1 MSRFTIPRDVY
12 YGDNAME
19 ELKNLKGY
27 KKAIIVTGGSS
38 MKRGGFLDKCENILK
53 DTGLEV
59 KIFDGVE
66 PDPSIETVYKGAEAM
81 REFQPDVIV
90 ALGGGSAL
98 DAAKAMW
105 VFYEYPEKKFD
116 DIKTPFTMPK
126 LRKKAIFAAIPS
138 TSGTASEVT
147 AFSVIT
153 DYSTNIKYPLADFEI
168 TPDIAILDY
177 SIPMTMPETVSA
189 DTGMD
194 ALTHSIEAYVAGL
207 RTDITDALAM
217 KAIDM
222 IVHNIEK
229 AVKGDKEGR
238 AKLHV
243 AQCLAGMAFS
253 NALLGIVH
261 SLAHKTGAEF
271 HITHGRCNAILLP
284 YVIQYNSKVCA
295 DRFADIARML
305 KLSGN
310 TDAELTAALVNKV
323 KELNTKLGIKQTYKD
338 NGVTEDHFKQ
348 KADDIAKNAVADP
361 CTGSNP
367 RETDAANMKKV
378 LEAAYYGNDVNL
390 INIF

>member
-1 MSRFTIPRDVY
+1 MSRFTIPRDLY

-19 ELKNLKGY
+19 ELKNLKGH

-38 MKRGGFLDKCENILK
+38 MKRGGFLDKCEKILK

-126 LRKKAIFAAIPS
+126 LRTKAIFAAIPS

-284 YVIQYNSKVCA
+284 FVIQYNSKVCA

-367 RETDAANMKKV
+367 RETDVANMKKV
-378 LEAAYYGNDVNL
+378 LEAAYYGNDVN
-390 INIF
+390 F

>member
-1 MSRFTIPRDVY
+1 
-12 YGDNAME
+12 
-19 ELKNLKGY
+19 
-27 KKAIIVTGGSS
+27 
-38 MKRGGFLDKCENILK
+38 
-53 DTGLEV
+53 
-59 KIFDGVE
+59 
-66 PDPSIETVYKGAEAM
+66 
-81 REFQPDVIV
+81 
-90 ALGGGSAL
+90 
-98 DAAKAMW
+98 
-105 VFYEYPEKKFD
+105 
-116 DIKTPFTMPK
+116 
-126 LRKKAIFAAIPS
+126 
-138 TSGTASEVT
+138 
-147 AFSVIT
+147 
-153 DYSTNIKYPLADFEI
+153 
-168 TPDIAILDY
+168 
-177 SIPMTMPETVSA
+177 MTMPETVSA

-310 TDAELTAALVNKV
+310 TNEELTASLVNKV
-323 KELNTKLGIKQTYKD
+323 KELNSKLGIKQTYKD

-348 KADDIAKNAVADP
+348 KCDDIAKNAVADP
-361 CTGSNP
+361 YTCSNP
-367 RETDAANMKKV
+367 RETDVSNMKKV
-378 LEAAYYGNDVNL
+378 LEAAYYGNDVN
-390 INIF
+390 F

>member
-1 MSRFTIPRDVY
+1 MSRFTIPRDLY

-38 MKRGGFLDKCENILK
+38 MKRGGFLDKCEKILK

-81 REFQPDVIV
+81 REFNPDVIV

-238 AKLHV
+238 AKLHI

-284 YVIQYNSKVCA
+284 YVIEYNSKVCA

-348 KADDIAKNAVADP
+348 KCDDIAKNAVADP

-367 RETDAANMKKV
+367 RETDVANMKKV
-378 LEAAYYGNDVNL
+378 LEAAYYGNDVN
-390 INIF
+390 F

>member
-1 MSRFTIPRDVY
+1 MSRFTIPRDLY

-19 ELKNLKGY
+19 ELKNLKGH

-38 MKRGGFLDKCENILK
+38 MKRGGFLDKCEKILK

-126 LRKKAIFAAIPS
+126 LRQKAIFAAIPS

-177 SIPMTMPETVSA
+177 SIPITMPETVSA

-284 YVIQYNSKVCA
+284 FVIQYNSKVCA

-367 RETDAANMKKV
+367 RETDVANMKKV
-378 LEAAYYGNDVNL
+378 LEAAYYGNDVN
-390 INIF
+390 F

>member
-1 MSRFTIPRDVY
+1 MSRFTIPRDLY
-12 YGDNAME
+12 YGENAME

-38 MKRGGFLDKCENILK
+38 MKKNGFLSNCEKILK
-53 DTGLEV
+53 DTGLKV
-59 KIFDGVE
+59 LIFDGVE

-81 REFQPDVIV
+81 KNFNPDVIV

-105 VFYEYPEKKFD
+105 VFYEYPEKKFE
-116 DIKTPFTMPK
+116 DIKNPFTMPK

-168 TPDIAILDY
+168 TPDIAILDTN
-177 SIPMTMPETVSA
+177 IPMTMPEVIAA

-222 IVHNIEK
+222 IVHNVEK

-238 AKLHV
+238 GKMHV
-243 AQCLAGMAFS
+243 AQCLAGMSFS

-284 YVIQYNSKVCA
+284 FVIQYNSKVCS

-310 TDAELTAALVNKV
+310 TNEELTASLVKKV
-323 KELNTKLGIKQTYKD
+323 KELNASLGIKQTYKE
-338 NGVTEDHFKQ
+338 NGVTEEHFKA
-348 KADDIAKNAVADP
+348 KCDDISKNAVADP

-367 RETDAANMKKV
+367 RQTDFENMKKV
-378 LEAAYYGNDVNL
+378 LEATYYGYD
-390 INIF
+390 INF

>member
-38 MKRGGFLDKCENILK
+38 MKRGGFLDKCEKILK

-367 RETDAANMKKV
+367 RETDVANMKKV
-378 LEAAYYGNDVNL
+378 LEAAYYGNDVS
-390 INIF
+390 F

>member
-1 MSRFTIPRDVY
+1 MSRFTIPRDLY

-38 MKRGGFLDKCENILK
+38 MKRGGFLDKCEKILK

-66 PDPSIETVYKGAEAM
+66 PDPSIETVYRGAEAM
-81 REFQPDVIV
+81 REFNPDVIV

-126 LRKKAIFAAIPS
+126 LRQKAIFAAIPS

-284 YVIQYNSKVCA
+284 FVIQYNSKVCA

-367 RETDAANMKKV
+367 RETDVANMKKV
-378 LEAAYYGNDVNL
+378 LEAAYYGNDVN
-390 INIF
+390 F

>member
-1 MSRFTIPRDVY
+1 MSRFTIPRDLY

-19 ELKNLKGY
+19 ELKNLKGH

-38 MKRGGFLDKCENILK
+38 MKRGGFLDKCEKILK

-66 PDPSIETVYKGAEAM
+66 PDPSIETVYKGADAM

-126 LRKKAIFAAIPS
+126 LRQKAIFAAIPS

-284 YVIQYNSKVCA
+284 FVIQYNSKVCA

-367 RETDAANMKKV
+367 RETDVANMKKV
-378 LEAAYYGNDVNL
+378 LEAAYYGNDVN
-390 INIF
+390 F

>member
-1 MSRFTIPRDVY
+1 MSRFTIPRDLY

-19 ELKNLKGY
+19 ELKNLKGH

-38 MKRGGFLDKCENILK
+38 MKRGGFLDKCEKILK

-126 LRKKAIFAAIPS
+126 LRQKAIFAAIPS

-284 YVIQYNSKVCA
+284 FVIQYNSKVCA

-367 RETDAANMKKV
+367 RETDEANMKKV
-378 LEAAYYGNDVNL
+378 LEAAYYGNDVN
-390 INIF
+390 F

>member
-1 MSRFTIPRDVY
+1 MSRFTIPRDLY

-19 ELKNLKGY
+19 ELKNLQGH

-38 MKRGGFLDKCENILK
+38 MKRGGFLDKCEKILK
-53 DTGLEV
+53 EAGLEV

-81 REFQPDVIV
+81 REFNPDLIV

-105 VFYEYPEKKFD
+105 VFYEYPDKKFD

-194 ALTHSIEAYVAGL
+194 ALTHSIEAYVASL

-217 KAIDM
+217 KAIYM

-284 YVIQYNSKVCA
+284 YVIEYNSKVCA

-310 TDAELTAALVNKV
+310 TDAELTASLVKKV
-323 KELNTKLGIKQTYKD
+323 KELNAKLGIKQTYKE
-338 NGVTEDHFKQ
+338 NGVTEEHFKQ
-348 KADDIAKNAVADP
+348 KCDSIVKNAVTDP

-367 RETDAANMKKV
+367 RETDEANMKKV
-378 LEAAYYGNDVNL
+378 LEAAYYGNDVN
-390 INIF
+390 F

>member
-1 MSRFTIPRDVY
+1 MSRFTIPRDLY

-19 ELKNLKGY
+19 ELKNLKGH

-38 MKRGGFLDKCENILK
+38 MKRGGFLDKCEKILK
-53 DTGLEV
+53 ETGLEI

-126 LRKKAIFAAIPS
+126 LRQKAIFAAIPS

-284 YVIQYNSKVCA
+284 FVIQYNSKVCA
-295 DRFADIARML
+295 DRFADRARML

-323 KELNTKLGIKQTYKD
+323 KELNTKLGIKKTYKE

-348 KADDIAKNAVADP
+348 KCDDIAKNAVADP

-367 RETDAANMKKV
+367 RETDVSNMKKV
-378 LEAAYYGNDVNL
+378 LEAAYYGNDVN
-390 INIF
+390 F

>member
-1 MSRFTIPRDVY
+1 MSRFTIPRDLY

-19 ELKNLKGY
+19 ELKNLKGH

-38 MKRGGFLDKCENILK
+38 MKRGGFLDKCEKILK

-126 LRKKAIFAAIPS
+126 LRQKAIFAAIPS

-284 YVIQYNSKVCA
+284 FVIQYNSKVCA

-310 TDAELTAALVNKV
+310 TDAELTVALVNKV

-367 RETDAANMKKV
+367 RETDVANMKKV
-378 LEAAYYGNDVNL
+378 LEAAYYGNDVN
-390 INIF
+390 F

>member
-1 MSRFTIPRDVY
+1 MSRFTIPRDLY

-19 ELKNLKGY
+19 ELKNLKGH

-38 MKRGGFLDKCENILK
+38 MKRGGFLDKCEKILK

-81 REFQPDVIV
+81 REFNPDVIV

-367 RETDAANMKKV
+367 RETDVANMKKV
-378 LEAAYYGNDVNL
+378 LEAAYYGNDVN
-390 INIF
+390 F

>member
-1 MSRFTIPRDVY
+1 MSRFTIPRDLY

-19 ELKNLKGY
+19 ELKNLQGH

-38 MKRGGFLDKCENILK
+38 MKRGGFLDKCEKILK
-53 DTGLEV
+53 EAGLEV

-81 REFQPDVIV
+81 REFNPDLIV

-217 KAIDM
+217 KAIYM

-284 YVIQYNSKVCA
+284 YVIEYNSKVCA

-310 TDAELTAALVNKV
+310 TDAELTASLVKKV
-323 KELNTKLGIKQTYKD
+323 KELNAKLGIKQTYKE
-338 NGVTEDHFKQ
+338 NGVTEEHFKQ
-348 KADDIAKNAVADP
+348 KCDSIAKNAVADP

-367 RETDAANMKKV
+367 RETDEANMKKV
-378 LEAAYYGNDVNL
+378 LEAAYYGNDVN
-390 INIF
+390 F

>member
-1 MSRFTIPRDVY
+1 MSRFTIPRDLY

-19 ELKNLKGY
+19 ELKNLKGH

-38 MKRGGFLDKCENILK
+38 MKRGGFLDKCEKILK

-66 PDPSIETVYKGAEAM
+66 PDPSIETVYKGAEDM

-126 LRKKAIFAAIPS
+126 LRQKAIFAAIPS

-284 YVIQYNSKVCA
+284 FVIQYNSKVCA

-348 KADDIAKNAVADP
+348 KCDDIAKNAVADP

-367 RETDAANMKKV
+367 RETDVANMKKV
-378 LEAAYYGNDVNL
+378 LEAAYYGNDVN
-390 INIF
+390 F

>member
-1 MSRFTIPRDVY
+1 MSRFTIPRDLY

-19 ELKNLKGY
+19 ELKNLKGH

-38 MKRGGFLDKCENILK
+38 MKRGGFLDKCEKILK
-53 DTGLEV
+53 ETGLEI

-126 LRKKAIFAAIPS
+126 LRQKAIFAAIPS

-284 YVIQYNSKVCA
+284 FVIQYNSKVCA

-361 CTGSNP
+361 CTVSNP
-367 RETDAANMKKV
+367 RETDVANMKKV
-378 LEAAYYGNDVNL
+378 LEAAYYGNDVN
-390 INIF
+390 F

>member
-1 MSRFTIPRDVY
+1 MSRFTIPRDLY

-19 ELKNLKGY
+19 ELKNLQGH

-38 MKRGGFLDKCENILK
+38 MKRGGFLDKCEKILK
-53 DTGLEV
+53 EAGLEV

-81 REFQPDVIV
+81 REFNPDLIV

-105 VFYEYPEKKFD
+105 VSMNIR
-116 DIKTPFTMPK
+116 IKNLMILK
-126 LRKKAIFAAIPS
+126 LLLLCLNLEKAIFAAIPS

-194 ALTHSIEAYVAGL
+194 ALTHSIEAYVASL

-217 KAIDM
+217 KAIYM

-284 YVIQYNSKVCA
+284 YVIEYNSKVCA

-310 TDAELTAALVNKV
+310 TDAELTASLVKKV
-323 KELNTKLGIKQTYKD
+323 KELNAKLGIKQTYKE
-338 NGVTEDHFKQ
+338 NGVTEEHFKQ
-348 KADDIAKNAVADP
+348 KCDSIVKNAVTDP

-367 RETDAANMKKV
+367 RETDEANMKKV
-378 LEAAYYGNDVNL
+378 LEAAYYGNDVN
-390 INIF
+390 F

>member
-1 MSRFTIPRDVY
+1 MSRFTIPRDLY

-19 ELKNLKGY
+19 ELKNLKGH

-38 MKRGGFLDKCENILK
+38 MKRGGFLDKCEKILK

-126 LRKKAIFAAIPS
+126 LRQKAIFAAIPS

-284 YVIQYNSKVCA
+284 FVIQYNSKVCA

-348 KADDIAKNAVADP
+348 KCDDIAKNAVADP

-367 RETDAANMKKV
+367 RETDVANMKKV
-378 LEAAYYGNDVNL
+378 LEAAYYGNDVN
-390 INIF
+390 F